1 MIMSFPSKRTKVPYN
16 IIRPAI
22 VKYGCA
28 NEYAPNTN
36 YPTNPP
42 YASNVSGWRKAAC
55 IQLDLSGIP
64 YDADILSAVL
74 YRYRIVGYAPNE
86 ANYITERFYR
96 ITAPWESTSVT
107 WNTLPSRSSDYQTYG
122 VGVLNQYSQCS
133 IKGLITNWVQGV
145 YPNYGF
151 MIYPSAGAPSKEG
164 LVADIYHAVY
174 PAYIEVIFV

>member
-16 IIRPAI
+16 SIIPAI

-28 NEYAPNTN
+28 YERDPNTN
-36 YPTNPP
+36 FLTNAP
-42 YASNVSGWRKAAC
+42 YAGNVYGWRTAAC

-74 YRYRIVGYAPNE
+74 YRYRTVNYAPNE
-86 ANYITERFYR
+86 ANYITESFYR
-96 ITAPWESTSVT
+96 ITTPWESTSVT

-122 VGVLNQYSQCS
+122 VGVLYRYSQCS
-133 IKGLITNWVQGV
+133 IKDLITNWVQGV

-151 MIYPSAGAPSKEG
+151 MIYPSAGAPDKEG
-164 LVADIYHAVY
+164 GVFNIRHAVY
-174 PAYIEVIFV
+174 PAYVEVIFV